1 MKDTRNIIL
10 HYHLFKNA
18 GTSIDAILKE
28 HFEDKWITREFRDLE
43 DNSAE
48 VKEWII
54 SNPDAIVFSSHT
66 MNGTIPQID
75 GVNITSIT
83 MLRNPI
89 KRIISAYKFERMQ
102 KSNTWGAEIAK
113 SLSFE
118 DYVVARLQKQGD
130 SQCRNFQTERL
141 ATLSPGP
148 EAKINRALA
157 SLEKLSVVGI
167 VEDFNKSLDLMETE
181 VKRYFPDFNCEAA
194 HSNRSRLFDFEM
206 GPALDQLLF
215 ECNRMDHR
223 LWRIAHQS
231 LKNRK
236 AVVPSI

>member
-1 MKDTRNIIL
+1 M
-10 HYHLFKNA
+10 
-18 GTSIDAILKE
+18 
-28 HFEDKWITREFRDLE
+28 
-43 DNSAE
+43 
-48 VKEWII
+48 
-54 SNPDAIVFSSHT
+54 
-66 MNGTIPQID
+66 
-75 GVNITSIT
+75 
-83 MLRNPI
+83 
-89 KRIISAYKFERMQ
+89 
-102 KSNTWGAEIAK
+102 
-113 SLSFE
+113 
-118 DYVVARLQKQGD
+118 
-130 SQCRNFQTERL
+130 
-141 ATLSPGP
+141 SPGP

-181 VKRYFPDFNCEAA
+181 VKRYFSDLNCEAA
-194 HSNRSRLFDFEM
+194 LSNRSRLFDFEM